1 MNGIKFSIE
10 SINIKLDQA
19 EEKLY
24 EFKTGLLKLANQR
37 EKKERKKKR
46 RIKNTCLNYVSS
58 LSKKYN

>member
-24 EFKTGLLKLANQR
+24 EYKTGLLKLSNQR
-37 EKKERKKKR
+37 KKKKERKKEGLR
-46 RIKNTCLNYVSS
+46 TLA
-58 LSKKYN
+58 